1 MTLRPKHPR
10 NNQTNSTNCHDYFSK
25 DIVLMVNHSC
35 SFGKPLVVDMMAVDM
50 LESVR
55 MKFDVVQEGLLNAIL
70 TKEILKDDK
79 FLSLVKPEDGEQ
91 YSKTAFLGARIENFK
106 FIILTQLWNPSEDL
120 ISQTHPLRVIIPSK
134 SF

>member
-1 MTLRPKHPR
+1 M
-10 NNQTNSTNCHDYFSK
+10 
-25 DIVLMVNHSC
+25 INHSY
-35 SFGKPLVVDMMAVDM
+35 SFGKPLVVDMMAIDM

-120 ISQTHPLRVIIPSK
+120 ISQTHPLRVINTFK
-134 SF
+134 KFLSFEPYRLHNGLIMIYIFYKYSALL